1 LTEQQR
7 RILAVDDEENVR
19 GFLQRTL
26 EKADYDVLTAAN
38 GQEPLEK
45 VSQFD
50 VSLVLLDINM
60 PGLDGFEVLE
70 RIRQHSNIPVI
81 MVSTISEVASK
92 ENSLGLGADDYVTK
106 PFSTRELLA
115 RIQIKLRRAFPT
127 S

>member
-1 LTEQQR
+1 MTEQQR